1 MDARYH
7 AALPNLL
14 VGAGLLFTFVGL
26 AAALGTA
33 GGIVSAGEQATRNVA
48 LQTLLETASFKFITS
63 LAGLGLSILYA
74 LYRKRRFHLVERA
87 LDTFLATL
95 EARVPLLTPAAVQQE
110 ANELLRRQSTQLET
124 FSTDLAVNLGAAFD
138 RAFDERL
145 GEHIAPL
152 TESMQRLAERMG
164 TGNDAAMQAMLDGF
178 IKRLQGGA
186 GDRMDEVTK
195 NLGGLGAQLE
205 GLKESLGNAATQ
217 MANSADA
224 MATRMGQGAEVVLA
238 RITEQMSGLMSEL
251 RSLAENSRAA
261 GSETFS
267 ALSDRFEAASEGFES
282 SAARVAGS
290 LEQAARQ
297 TSSALETGS
306 ADVVRRISE
315 AAEVLTRQIAGLTS
329 AADSLAVKIGDLD
342 HVARDAARPLSAAAS
357 DLKAAGLA
365 ARGAL
370 EALDQAAHV
379 ATSAVKEIAS
389 TAQQLN
395 GAQVAAE
402 SLAESLNAAAQRFEG
417 IDKELA
423 NTLKELQTG
432 LQGFTRE
439 VGTFV
444 GQTDQNLAKAA
455 THWPAPGSV
464 DTRLS

>member
-1 MDARYH
+1 MVDLRFIASIITTPATVFGVVGALLFWAVCSAWFLRRGTARLAAALTTATKRIERAKDFAAFASNYEAISTDMAADPVLGPRWREYQGSLVLPRDHTQLVRATTRAGSWFDIGLLRSPSIRMDARYH

-238 RITEQMSGLMSEL
+238 RITEQMSGTRRANCAASLKIAGRPAPRLSR
-251 RSLAENSRAA
+251 RSLIVLKLRRRGLNLVR
-261 GSETFS
+261 
-267 ALSDRFEAASEGFES
+267 LASP
-282 SAARVAGS
+282 
-290 LEQAARQ
+290 
-297 TSSALETGS
+297 
-306 ADVVRRISE
+306 
-315 AAEVLTRQIAGLTS
+315 GLWS
-329 AADSLAVKIGDLD
+329 KLPDKQ
-342 HVARDAARPLSAAAS
+342 ARPL
-357 DLKAAGLA
+357 
-365 ARGAL
+365 R
-370 EALDQAAHV
+370 Q
-379 ATSAVKEIAS
+379 
-389 TAQQLN
+389 
-395 GAQVAAE
+395 
-402 SLAESLNAAAQRFEG
+402 AQRMSYV
-417 IDKELA
+417 ELA
-423 NTLKELQTG
+423 KPPR
-432 LQGFTRE
+432 F
-439 VGTFV
+439 
-444 GQTDQNLAKAA
+444 
-455 THWPAPGSV
+455 
-464 DTRLS
+464 